1 MSPLASRVYMAEIM
15 PMQIRGKG
23 NAFAVGVGNWTVST
37 LWNQISPVALGKLQ
51 WRFYFVFVVWSES
64 TFQYCFEVVS
74 ADPLDLCISLP
85 VIYFFFQETKQKS
98 LEEIDLL
105 FGGRPN
111 TLHEDGVI
119 EHGRNMDKQQVDKA
133 EMGVSASNIENADRL
148 G

>member
-1 MSPLASRVYMAEIM
+1 
-15 PMQIRGKG
+15 
-23 NAFAVGVGNWTVST
+23 
-37 LWNQISPVALGKLQ
+37 
-51 WRFYFVFVVWSES
+51 
-64 TFQYCFEVVS
+64 VS